1 MCFHVVRKS
10 VNRVKTI
17 LSTNMLL
24 IIFLNIVLRKVCI
37 LCKKVCIYN
46 SKCIELS
53 FNITTNF
60 GIWIHTLYNN
70 TMYKGLTH
78 SHLFNK
84 CAKLY
89 ITNLAHLYHHLQC
102 LFGLWCVATIFI
114 IIKFF
119 DFRTKLRKI
128 WRVKTQQDMTFHTRD
143 DIFVFVR

>member
-17 LSTNMLL
+17 LSTNMHLL
-24 IIFLNIVLRKVCI
+24 IFINIVLMKVCI
-37 LCKKVCIYN
+37 LCPIY
-46 SKCIELS
+46 
-53 FNITTNF
+53 
-60 GIWIHTLYNN
+60 IWVLMLYHN

-78 SHLFNK
+78 SHLFNN

-89 ITNLAHLYHHLQC
+89 TINLAHLYHHLQC

-128 WRVKTQQDMTFHTRD
+128 WRVKTQQGLTSHPRD